1 MSGWESAFAYRFPND
16 LSTVVRVLRG
26 LPEGTKMAVETMGSW
41 WWFVVKA
48 REMGH
53 EVYLIHPK
61 QTYRKRSEMVH
72 KVMKSLRM

>member
-1 MSGWESAFAYRFPND
+1 
-16 LSTVVRVLRG
+16 
-26 LPEGTKMAVETMGSW
+26 MAVETMGSW

-72 KVMKSLRM
+72 KVMKSLRV